1 MNLPNSYNI
10 LIPQKRLSQLIA
22 QSWLDE
28 KQIPL
33 ANKSFLVEQKILSED
48 EAAVF
53 RIFIVETNQ
62 VEIDEIDKKILMP
75 DYRPDPEVLKDP
87 DIIKWLHNWIESSP
101 KNSPWIAP
109 PPPKSGVSIDISRPG
124 KVVVFDPTQEE
135 ELMNENSSEIK
146 TLQVP
151 LLPSVKV
158 FQGAID
164 SMVVHEGEAVDDQ
177 KEAIEIEIEPFN
189 TLIPNKRLSQIIAQ
203 SWLENREINI
213 DKEFLVNNGIISE
226 FEAQFQIDIHV
237 ERDQPPRE
245 YKGGITPQANGYKIN
260 VPYPKRP
267 SSENLPEDV
276 LREWVENDSN
286 SAPWTPTNEWIPY
299 TC

>member
-1 MNLPNSYNI
+1 MSLPNAYNI

-22 QSWLDE
+22 QSWLDG

-33 ANKSFLVEQKILSED
+33 EDKNFLIEQKILSKE
-48 EAAVF
+48 EAEVF
-53 RIFIVETNQ
+53 RIFLIETNQ

-75 DYRPDPEVLKDP
+75 ASRPEPEVLKDTE
-87 DIIKWLHNWIESSP
+87 IREWLHDWAASNP
-101 KNSPWIAP
+101 KKSPWIAP
-109 PPPKSGVSIDISRPG
+109 PPPKSIVSIDMPG
-124 KVVVFDPTQEE
+124 KVIVSVLAAQESP
-135 ELMNENSSEIK
+135 LNENASEIK
-146 TLQVP
+146 TFQVP

-158 FQGAID
+158 FQGADGKILE
-164 SMVVHEGEAVDDQ
+164 HEG
-177 KEAIEIEIEPFN
+177 KEIEYQEETVEIEIEPFN
-189 TLIPNKRLSQIIAQ
+189 TLIPNKRLSQLIAK

-226 FEAQFQIDIHV
+226 FEAKYQINIHV
-237 ERDQPPRE
+237 ERDLPPRE
-245 YKGGITPQANGYKIN
+245 YKGGITPQKSGYKIN

-267 SSENLPEDV
+267 TSENLPEDV